1 MATNHEPETLAA
13 EKRVEIMHGGLLPRR
28 AELVREVQVLLP
40 ADDRIVGAAVGDI
53 GGFALV
59 CRELYARVRGVA
71 GTVEGDRHLPPEQ
84 EGDGRKLCI
93 LRLVDDI
100 HVICEAEVLEAPA
113 RDEMIHHEGGHVI
126 EGRLGLDLRAGM
138 ALIEGR
144 IRFAERDALAA
155 ARWRHDALEIGIGE
169 LAQDEV
175 IHIVK
180 GVDAEGHIAPP
191 VQIFIDICHVTPPVA
206 CIGLSF

>member
-1 MATNHEPETLAA
+1 
-13 EKRVEIMHGGLLPRR
+13 MHGGLLAGR

-40 ADDRIVGAAVGDI
+40 ADDGIIGAAVGDV
-53 GGFALV
+53 GGFAFV

-71 GTVEGDRHLPPEQ
+71 GAVEGDRHLTPEQ
-84 EGDGRKLCI
+84 EGDGRKLRV
-93 LRLVDDI
+93 LRLVDEI

-126 EGRLGLDLRAGM
+126 EGRLGLDLFAGM
-138 ALIEGR
+138 ALIKGR
-144 IRFAERDALAA
+144 IRFAEQDALAT
-155 ARWRHDALEIGIGE
+155 ARWRHDTLEIGIGQ

-180 GVDAEGHIAPP
+180 GVDAERHISPP
-191 VQIFIDICHVTPPVA
+191 VQIFIDICHFNPPA
-206 CIGLSF
+206 GGSGGS

>member
-1 MATNHEPETLAA
+1 
-13 EKRVEIMHGGLLPRR
+13 MHGGLLPGR

-40 ADDRIVGAAVGDI
+40 ADDGIIGAAVGDI
-53 GGFALV
+53 GGFAFI
-59 CRELYARVRGVA
+59 CRELYARMCGIA
-71 GTVEGDRHLPPEQ
+71 GAVEGDRHLPPEQ
-84 EGDGRKLCI
+84 EGDGRKLRV

-113 RDEMIHHEGGHVI
+113 RDEMIHHEGGHVV
-126 EGRLGLDLRAGM
+126 EGRLGLDFFAGM

-144 IRFAERDALAA
+144 IRFAERDALAT
-155 ARWRHDALEIGIGE
+155 ARRRHDTLEIGIGQ

-180 GVDAEGHIAPP
+180 WVDAERHISPP
-191 VQIFIDICHVTPPVA
+191 VQIFIDICHLTPPVA
-206 CIGLSF
+206 CIGRSP